1 MVDESDSEGRE
12 FEDTLY
18 DQFPRGADDQ
28 VGTLEGYNT
37 IVQLND
43 PSLFTEAALD
53 NPVIKEF
60 LAAPFSVSYIQL
72 KSSHREAEWYIH
84 KPERVL
90 AGGMDGIE
98 GSVPEFPQSDGR
110 IGTYVINHERT
121 LAKSIMR
128 ALIIQDGAQTGQI
141 VHKAVDPG
149 G

>member
-1 MVDESDSEGRE
+1 MPNGEDFNPDPIYNEFPTGESESEPFGQ
-12 FEDTLY
+12 L
-18 DQFPRGADDQ
+18 Q
-28 VGTLEGYNT
+28 GYNT
-37 IVQLND
+37 IKRLND
-43 PSLFTEAALD
+43 RSLFTEEAQKD
-53 NPVIKEF
+53 PVINEF
-60 LAAPFSVSYIQL
+60 LEAPFSVSYVQL